1 MHECYAISLNHS
13 IFHVYALPWVSHYS
27 HSNPKLQ
34 GQALSS
40 QQWKWSGRSWMFI
53 PMGFNMPMGFV
64 DHFKHHRQWRLLPQ
78 YPAFGAGAVGRFFHG
93 LTVQMLPF
101 QAAESIIWYRRDAC
115 FQVHANV
122 FWCAAF
128 LLLGLCYGNNINIVG
143 NPFKTSNISL
153 LLWRLLR
160 WPVGQSCVAIS
171 EECDPAFLHTKP
183 SWLRAWQGLFL
194 IKQTVSFRSTT
205 FHSNTEENFVLPCS
219 TAVIL
224 QLCVHRL
231 RNRLYF

>member
-1 MHECYAISLNHS
+1 MQFVWITEYLMSVLYIGSATTAIAILNCRARCCPCS
-13 IFHVYALPWVSHYS
+13 SG
-27 HSNPKLQ
+27 N
-34 GQALSS
+34 GQTER
-40 QQWKWSGRSWMFI
+40 WGRTRAFI
-53 PMGFNMPMGFV
+53 PIGFNMPV
-64 DHFKHHRQWRLLPQ
+64 RLVNYFKHHPQWRLLSQ
-78 YPAFGAGAVGRFFHG
+78 YPAFGAGAIGRFFHG
-93 LTVQMLPF
+93 LADQMLPS
-101 QAAESIIWYRRDAC
+101 QAVESIIWYRRDAC

-194 IKQTVSFRSTT
+194 IKQTVSFHSSTSCSTT
-205 FHSNTEENFVLPCS
+205 E
-219 TAVIL
+219 
-224 QLCVHRL
+224 
-231 RNRLYF
+231 